1 MAEINTQ
8 LSSQKLRTRIK
19 LRTDSVSNWQRSQ
32 LSLYLGEIA
41 ISYQLSNDTLST
53 KYDFKAKIGDG
64 KHIWNE
70 IPYFL
75 GDITPES
82 LSSISTQLSDVFI
95 NNEKAA
101 QLISAEVKRQLTGNY
116 VLTENFT
123 TDNIQIG
130 NSVWLLSCGNA
141 KIVNQ

>member
-8 LSSQKLRTRIK
+8 LSSQILHTRIRLK
-19 LRTDSVSNWQRSQ
+19 SDSVSNWQRSQ

-41 ISYQLSNDTLST
+41 ISYQLSDDALST
-53 KYDFKAKIGDG
+53 KYCFKAKIGDG
-64 KHIWNE
+64 KHKWNE

-82 LSSISTQLSDVFI
+82 ISGISAQLSNVFI

-101 QLISAEVKRQLTGNY
+101 QMISAEVKKQLTGNY

-130 NSVWLLSCGNA
+130 NSAWLLSCGNS
-141 KIVNQ
+141 KNMN

>member
-41 ISYQLSNDTLST
+41 ISYQLSNDALST

-82 LSSISTQLSDVFI
+82 LSSISAQLSDVFI

-101 QLISAEVKRQLTGNY
+101 QMISAEVKRQLTGNY

-130 NSVWLLSCGNA
+130 NSTWLLSCGNA
-141 KIVNQ
+141 KIAN

>member
-41 ISYQLSNDTLST
+41 ISYQLSNDVLST

-82 LSSISTQLSDVFI
+82 LSSISAQLSDVFM

>member
-41 ISYQLSNDTLST
+41 ISYRLSNDTLST

-82 LSSISTQLSDVFI
+82 LSSISAQLSDVFI

-101 QLISAEVKRQLTGNY
+101 QMISAEVKRQLTGNY

-130 NSVWLLSCGNA
+130 NSSWLLSCGNA

>member
-41 ISYQLSNDTLST
+41 ISYQLSNDALST

-64 KHIWNE
+64 KHVWNE

-82 LSSISTQLSDVFI
+82 LSSISAQLSDVFI

-101 QLISAEVKRQLTGNY
+101 QMISAEVKRQLTGNY

-130 NSVWLLSCGNA
+130 NSIWLLSCGNA

>member
-41 ISYQLSNDTLST
+41 ISYQLSDDALST
-53 KYDFKAKIGDG
+53 KYDFKAKVGDG
-64 KHIWNE
+64 KHKWNE

-75 GDITPES
+75 GDITPEN
-82 LSSISTQLSDVFI
+82 LSNISSQLSDVFM

-101 QLISAEVKRQLTGNY
+101 QMISAEVKRQLTGDY

-130 NSVWLLSCGNA
+130 KSVWLLSGGNA
-141 KIVNQ
+141 NNINK

>member
-1 MAEINTQ
+1 MAKINTQ
-8 LSSQKLRTRIK
+8 LSSQKLHTIIK

-41 ISYQLSNDTLST
+41 ISYQLSDDALST

-64 KHIWNE
+64 KHKWNE

-75 GDITPES
+75 GDITSES
-82 LSSISTQLSDVFI
+82 LSSISAQLSNVFM

-101 QLISAEVKRQLTGNY
+101 QMISAEVKRQLTGNY

>member
-41 ISYQLSNDTLST
+41 ISYRLSNDTLST

-82 LSSISTQLSDVFI
+82 LSSISAQLSDVFI

-101 QLISAEVKRQLTGNY
+101 QMISAEVKRQLTGNY

-130 NSVWLLSCGNA
+130 NSTWLLSCGNA
-141 KIVNQ
+141 KIAN

>member
-8 LSSQKLRTRIK
+8 LSSQILHTRIRLK
-19 LRTDSVSNWQRSQ
+19 SDSVSNWQQSQ

-41 ISYQLSNDTLST
+41 ISYQLSNDALST

-82 LSSISTQLSDVFI
+82 LSSISAQLSDVFI

-141 KIVNQ
+141 KNVNQ

>member
-64 KHIWNE
+64 KHVWNE

>member
-41 ISYQLSNDTLST
+41 ISYQLSNDALST

-82 LSSISTQLSDVFI
+82 LSSISAQLSDVFI

-101 QLISAEVKRQLTGNY
+101 QMISAEVKRQLTGNY

-130 NSVWLLSCGNA
+130 NSTWLLSCGNA
-141 KIVNQ
+141 KITN

>member
-19 LRTDSVSNWQRSQ
+19 LRTDSVSNWQQSQ

-41 ISYQLSNDTLST
+41 ISYQLSNDALST

-82 LSSISTQLSDVFI
+82 LSSISAQLSDVFM

-141 KIVNQ
+141 KNVNQ

>member
-41 ISYQLSNDTLST
+41 ISYQLSNDALST

-64 KHIWNE
+64 KHVWNE

-82 LSSISTQLSDVFI
+82 LSSISAQLSDVFI

-141 KIVNQ
+141 KNVNQ

>member
-8 LSSQKLRTRIK
+8 LSSQRLHTRIRLK
-19 LRTDSVSNWQRSQ
+19 TDSVSNWQQSQ

-41 ISYQLSNDTLST
+41 ISYQLSNDVLSA

-64 KHIWNE
+64 KHKWNE

-82 LSSISTQLSDVFI
+82 ISNISAQLSSVFI

-101 QLISAEVKRQLTGNY
+101 QMISAEVKRQLTGNY

-123 TDNIQIG
+123 TDNIQTG

>member
-41 ISYQLSNDTLST
+41 ISYQLSNDALST

-75 GDITPES
+75 GDITHES
-82 LSSISTQLSDVFI
+82 LSSISAQLSDVFI

-141 KIVNQ
+141 KNVNQ

>member
-41 ISYQLSNDTLST
+41 ISYQLSNDALST

-82 LSSISTQLSDVFI
+82 LSSISAQLSDVFI

-101 QLISAEVKRQLTGNY
+101 QMISAEVKRQLTGNY

-130 NSVWLLSCGNA
+130 NSAWLLSCGNA
-141 KIVNQ
+141 KIAN

>member
-41 ISYQLSNDTLST
+41 ISYQLSNDVLST

-82 LSSISTQLSDVFI
+82 LSSISAQLSDVFI

-101 QLISAEVKRQLTGNY
+101 QMISAEVKRQLTGNY

>member
-1 MAEINTQ
+1 MSEINTQ
-8 LSSQKLRTRIK
+8 LSSQRLHTRIRLK
-19 LRTDSVSNWQRSQ
+19 TDSVSNWQQSQ

-41 ISYQLSNDTLST
+41 ISYQLSDDTLST

-64 KHIWNE
+64 KHKWNE

-75 GDITPES
+75 GDITS
-82 LSSISTQLSDVFI
+82 GSISSISAQLSSVFI

-101 QLISAEVKRQLTGNY
+101 QMISAEVKRQLTGNY

-130 NSVWLLSCGNA
+130 NSAWLLSCGNA
-141 KIVNQ
+141 KITNQ

>member
-32 LSLYLGEIA
+32 LSLDLGEIA
-41 ISYQLSNDTLST
+41 ISYQLSNDALST

-82 LSSISTQLSDVFI
+82 LSSISAQLSDVFI

>member
-1 MAEINTQ
+1 MSEINTQ
-8 LSSQKLRTRIK
+8 LSSQRLHTRIRLK
-19 LRTDSVSNWQRSQ
+19 TDSVSNWQQSQ

-41 ISYQLSNDTLST
+41 ISYQLSDDALST

-64 KHIWNE
+64 KHKWNE

-82 LSSISTQLSDVFI
+82 ISSISAQLSAVFI
-95 NNEKAA
+95 NNEKAT
-101 QLISAEVKRQLTGNY
+101 QLISAEVRRQLTKDY
-116 VLTENFT
+116 VLAEDFT

-130 NSVWLLSCGNA
+130 NSAWLLSCGNA
-141 KIVNQ
+141 KIANQ

>member
-8 LSSQKLRTRIK
+8 LSSQRLHTRIRLK
-19 LRTDSVSNWQRSQ
+19 SDSVSNWQRSQ

-41 ISYQLSNDTLST
+41 ISYQLSDDALST
-53 KYDFKAKIGDG
+53 KYDFKAKVGDG
-64 KHIWNE
+64 KHKWNE

-75 GDITPES
+75 DDITPES
-82 LSSISTQLSDVFI
+82 ISSISAQLSSVFI

-101 QLISAEVKRQLTGNY
+101 QLISAEVRRQLTKDY
-116 VLTENFT
+116 VLAEDFT

-130 NSVWLLSCGNA
+130 NSAWLLSCGNA
-141 KIVNQ
+141 KIVNK

>member
-1 MAEINTQ
+1 MH
-8 LSSQKLRTRIK
+8 K
-19 LRTDSVSNWQRSQ
+19 
-32 LSLYLGEIA
+32 
-41 ISYQLSNDTLST
+41 
-53 KYDFKAKIGDG
+53 
-64 KHIWNE
+64 WNE

-82 LSSISTQLSDVFI
+82 ISNISAQLSSVFI

-101 QLISAEVKRQLTGNY
+101 QMISAEVKRQLTGNY

-130 NSVWLLSCGNA
+130 NSTWLLSCGNA
-141 KIVNQ
+141 KIAN

>member
-41 ISYQLSNDTLST
+41 ISYQLSNDALST

-82 LSSISTQLSDVFI
+82 LSSISAQLSDVFI

>member
-1 MAEINTQ
+1 MSGINTQ
-8 LSSQKLRTRIK
+8 LSSQRLHTRIRLK
-19 LRTDSVSNWQRSQ
+19 TDSVSNWQQSQ

-41 ISYQLSNDTLST
+41 ISYQLSDDTLST
-53 KYDFKAKIGDG
+53 KYDFKAKVGDG
-64 KHIWNE
+64 KHKWNE

-82 LSSISTQLSDVFI
+82 ISSISAQLSAVFI

-101 QLISAEVKRQLTGNY
+101 QMISAEVRRQLTKDY
-116 VLTENFT
+116 VLAEDFT

-130 NSVWLLSCGNA
+130 NSAWLLSCGNA
-141 KIVNQ
+141 KIANQ

>member
-8 LSSQKLRTRIK
+8 LSSQKLHTRIK

-41 ISYQLSNDTLST
+41 ISYKLSNDVLST

-82 LSSISTQLSDVFI
+82 LSSISTQLSDVFM

>member
-1 MAEINTQ
+1 MAEVNTQ
-8 LSSQKLRTRIK
+8 LSSQRLHTRIRLK
-19 LRTDSVSNWQRSQ
+19 TDSVSNWQQSQ

-41 ISYQLSNDTLST
+41 ISYQLSDDALST
-53 KYDFKAKIGDG
+53 KYDFKAKVGDG
-64 KHIWNE
+64 KHKWNE

-75 GDITPES
+75 DDITS
-82 LSSISTQLSDVFI
+82 GSISSISAQLSAVFI

-101 QLISAEVKRQLTGNY
+101 QMISAEVKRQLTGNY

-141 KIVNQ
+141 KIAN

>member
-1 MAEINTQ
+1 MSEINTQ
-8 LSSQKLRTRIK
+8 LSSQRLHTRIRLK
-19 LRTDSVSNWQRSQ
+19 TDSVSNWQRSQ

-41 ISYQLSNDTLST
+41 ISYQLSDDALST
-53 KYDFKAKIGDG
+53 KYSFKAKIGDG
-64 KHIWNE
+64 KHKWNE

-82 LSSISTQLSDVFI
+82 LSSISAQLSNVFM
-95 NNEKAA
+95 NNDKAA
-101 QLISAEVKRQLTGNY
+101 QMISAEVKRQLTGNY

-130 NSVWLLSCGNA
+130 NSVWLLSCGNS
-141 KIVNQ
+141 KNMN

>member
-8 LSSQKLRTRIK
+8 LSSQRLHTRIRLK
-19 LRTDSVSNWQRSQ
+19 TDSVSNWQQSQ

-41 ISYQLSNDTLST
+41 ISYQLSDDALNT
-53 KYDFKAKIGDG
+53 KYDFKVKIGDG
-64 KHIWNE
+64 KHKWNE

-82 LSSISTQLSDVFI
+82 ISNISSQLSSVFI

-101 QLISAEVKRQLTGNY
+101 QMISAEVKRQLTGNY

-130 NSVWLLSCGNA
+130 NSAWLLSCGNS
-141 KIVNQ
+141 KNMN

>member
-1 MAEINTQ
+1 MAKINTQ
-8 LSSQKLRTRIK
+8 LSSQKLRTIIK

-41 ISYQLSNDTLST
+41 ISYQLSNDALST

-82 LSSISTQLSDVFI
+82 LSSISAQLSDVFM

>member
-41 ISYQLSNDTLST
+41 ISYQLSNDALST

-82 LSSISTQLSDVFI
+82 LSSISAQLSDVFI

-141 KIVNQ
+141 KNVNQ

>member
-41 ISYQLSNDTLST
+41 ISYQLSNDALST

-64 KHIWNE
+64 KHVWNE

-82 LSSISTQLSDVFI
+82 LSSISAQLSDVFI

-101 QLISAEVKRQLTGNY
+101 QMISAEVKRQLTGNY

-141 KIVNQ
+141 KNVNQ

>member
-41 ISYQLSNDTLST
+41 ISYRLSNDTLST

-130 NSVWLLSCGNA
+130 NSTWLLSCGNA
-141 KIVNQ
+141 KIAN

>member
-8 LSSQKLRTRIK
+8 LSSQRLHTRIRLK
-19 LRTDSVSNWQRSQ
+19 SDSVSNWQRSQ

-41 ISYQLSNDTLST
+41 ISYQLSDDALST
-53 KYDFKAKIGDG
+53 KYDFKTKIGDG
-64 KHIWNE
+64 KHKWNE

-82 LSSISTQLSDVFI
+82 LSSISAQLSNVFM

-101 QLISAEVKRQLTGNY
+101 QMISAEVKRQLTGNY

-130 NSVWLLSCGNA
+130 NSAWLLSCGNS
-141 KIVNQ
+141 KNMN

>member
-41 ISYQLSNDTLST
+41 ISYQLSNDALST

-64 KHIWNE
+64 KHVWNE

-130 NSVWLLSCGNA
+130 NSIWLLSCGNA

>member
-8 LSSQKLRTRIK
+8 LSSQKLHTRIK